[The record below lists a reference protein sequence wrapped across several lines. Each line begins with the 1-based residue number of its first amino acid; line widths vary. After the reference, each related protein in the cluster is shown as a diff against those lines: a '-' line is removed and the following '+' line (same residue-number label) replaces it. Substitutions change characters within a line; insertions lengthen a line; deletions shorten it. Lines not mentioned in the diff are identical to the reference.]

1 MGLFLKFALR
11 FTMASPLITLLK
23 KEFQIEIRSGT
34 ALAGLALY
42 LVSTIFICYLVFW
55 INQGQLTPLTW
66 SALYWII
73 LMFTLI
79 STAAKSFIGERKGI
93 FIYYYSIV
101 SPHTIILAKILY
113 NTFLALILSLTGL
126 LLFTLFL
133 GNPIYDL
140 GVFVLVTVM
149 ASFGFAASLSL
160 LSAIASKADH
170 GAVLMA
176 LLSFPVII
184 SILFLSIRATK
195 NCIDG
200 LGFSAC
206 QDEIITLAA
215 INCLIAAVSYILF
228 PFIWKS

>member
-1 MGLFLKFALR
+1 MS
-11 FTMASPLITLLK
+11 SPLLTLLK
-23 KEFQIEIRSGT
+23 KEFQIEIRNGS

-55 INQGQLTPLTW
+55 INQNQLSPLVW

-93 FIYYYSIV
+93 FIYYYSLA
-101 SPHTIILAKILY
+101 SPQAIILAKILY
-113 NTFLALILSLTGL
+113 NTFLAIVLSLSGL
-126 LLFTLFL
+126 LLFSLFL
-133 GNPIYDL
+133 GNPIVDL
-140 GVFVLVTVM
+140 GVFALVVVM

-176 LLSFPVII
+176 VLSFPIII
-184 SILFLSIRATK
+184 SILFLAIRATK

-200 LGFSAC
+200 LGFYAC
-206 QDEIITLAA
+206 QDEIITMAA
-215 INCLIAAVSYILF
+215 INCLIGAVSYLLF
-228 PFIWKS
+228 PYIWRS

>member
-1 MGLFLKFALR
+1 
-11 FTMASPLITLLK
+11 MASPLLTLLR
-23 KEFQIEIRSGT
+23 KEFQIEFRNGT

-55 INQGQLTPLTW
+55 INQNQLSPLVW

-93 FIYYYSIV
+93 FIYYYSIA
-101 SPHTIILAKILY
+101 SPHAIILSKILY
-113 NTFLALILSLTGL
+113 NTFLALMLSLMGL
-126 LLFTLFL
+126 LLFALFL
-133 GNPIYDL
+133 GNQIQDM
-140 GVFVLVTVM
+140 GVFMLVAGM
-149 ASFGFAASLSL
+149 ASIGFAASLSL

-176 LLSFPVII
+176 VLSFPVII
-184 SILFLSIRATK
+184 SILFLAIRATK

-200 LGFSAC
+200 LGFYSS
-206 QDEIITLAA
+206 QDEILTMAA
-215 INCLIAAVSYILF
+215 INCLIAAVSYLLF
-228 PFIWKS
+228 PYIWRS

>member
-1 MGLFLKFALR
+1 
-11 FTMASPLITLLK
+11 MASPLLTLLK
-23 KEFQIEIRSGT
+23 KEFQIEIRNGS

-55 INQGQLTPLTW
+55 INQNQLSPLVW

-93 FIYYYSIV
+93 FIYYYSIA
-101 SPHTIILAKILY
+101 SPQAIILAKILY
-113 NTFLALILSLTGL
+113 NTFLAIVLSLAGL

-133 GNPIYDL
+133 GNPIQDM
-140 GVFVLVTVM
+140 GVFVLVVLM

-176 LLSFPVII
+176 VLSFPIII
-184 SILFLSIRATK
+184 SILFLAIHATK

-200 LGFSAC
+200 LGFYAC
-206 QDEIITLAA
+206 QDEIITMAA
-215 INCLIAAVSYILF
+215 INCLIGAVSYLLF
-228 PFIWKS
+228 PYIWRS

>member
-1 MGLFLKFALR
+1 MN
-11 FTMASPLITLLK
+11 SPLITLLK
-23 KEFQIEIRSGT
+23 KEFQIEIRNGS

-42 LVSTIFICYLVFW
+42 LTSTIFICYLVFW
-55 INQGQLTPLTW
+55 INHNQLSPLVW

-79 STAAKSFIGERKGI
+79 STVAKSFIGEKKGL

-101 SPHTIILAKILY
+101 SPQTIILAKILY
-113 NTFLALILSLTGL
+113 NTFLAISLSLIGL
-126 LLFTLFL
+126 LLFALFL
-133 GNPIYDL
+133 GNPVEDM
-140 GVFVLVTVM
+140 GVFVLVASM

-160 LSAIASKADH
+160 LSAIASKAEN

-176 LLSFPVII
+176 VLSFPVII
-184 SILFLSIRATK
+184 SILFLAIRATK

-206 QDEIITLAA
+206 QDEIITMAA
-215 INCLIAAVSYILF
+215 INCLIASISYLLF
-228 PFIWKS
+228 PYIWRS